1 MTSNRSV
8 TKRRGFEQSVKDEYV
23 LRLKRQETI
32 RFVTELFHYVAP

>member
-1 MTSNRSV
+1 MTGYPSV

-32 RFVTELFHYVAP
+32 RFVTEPFHFITP